1 VSQLRAIT
9 RGMVGDGR
17 MGSEEN
23 GEENEVNPVRFISVA
38 YAMLRNFESAQLPN
52 PTHHQF

>member
-9 RGMVGDGR
+9 GGMVGDGR

-23 GEENEVNPVRFISVA
+23 GEENEVNSVRFISVA